1 MSGQND
7 PLPGP
12 APAKAGLRRYGG
24 RGGEER
30 RAERRERLLDAGLAC
45 YGEVGYHA
53 ATVRLI
59 CARAGLTERYFYESF
74 ANGEDLL
81 CAVYLRHLDL
91 QRARIASAMLE
102 AAGVAAGTVPG
113 ATANAEATATATAT
127 NADTSTAIDIATD
140 ANTANT
146 NTATDINTETDAD
159 TRAHADA
166 HARANANAE
175 AMLAAGLRAFLL
187 LARENPAG
195 ARLQFVEVLGVSP
208 RVDKLYRQ
216 AVEDFAQL
224 LRQWNDELSA
234 TAGDPAVRGDPAT
247 LAVGLVG
254 AAVGIGSRWLLSGF
268 AQPLEVML
276 ETLLT
281 LFRGVWIQSRPAL

>member
-7 PLPGP
+7 LSPGP
-12 APAKAGLRRYGG
+12 ILAAGAAAAAESLAPVGAASAAIGGPPEPGVAAETAATKDSRGGLRRYGG

-53 ATVRLI
+53 ATVRMI

-81 CAVYLRHLDL
+81 CAVYLRHLEL
-91 QRARIASAMLE
+91 QRARIAGAML
-102 AAGVAAGTVPG
+102 AATGAMAGDAPAAAP
-113 ATANAEATATATAT
+113 
-127 NADTSTAIDIATD
+127 ADSAAP
-140 ANTANT
+140 
-146 NTATDINTETDAD
+146 
-159 TRAHADA
+159 ADA
-166 HARANANAE
+166 AARADAAAE

-234 TAGDPAVRGDPAT
+234 SAGDLAVRGDPAT

-276 ETLLT
+276 DTLLT
-281 LFRGVWIQSRPAL
+281 LFRGVWLQARPAP

>member
-7 PLPGP
+7 VLPG
-12 APAKAGLRRYGG
+12 AVPAKGGGAATERTAARAGLRRYGG

-30 RAERRERLLDAGLAC
+30 QAERRERLLDAGLAC

-53 ATVRLI
+53 ATVRMI
-59 CARAGLTERYFYESF
+59 CGRAGLSERYFYESF

-81 CAVYLRHLDL
+81 CAVYLRHLEL
-91 QRARIASAMLE
+91 QRARIAGAMLE
-102 AAGVAAGTVPG
+102 AGGDPA
-113 ATANAEATATATAT
+113 
-127 NADTSTAIDIATD
+127 
-140 ANTANT
+140 
-146 NTATDINTETDAD
+146 
-159 TRAHADA
+159 
-166 HARANANAE
+166 
-175 AMLAAGLRAFLL
+175 AMLEAGLRAFLV

-195 ARLQFVEVLGVSP
+195 ARLQFVEVLGVSA

-216 AVEDFAQL
+216 AVEDFALL
-224 LRQWNDELSA
+224 LRTWNNELSRE
-234 TAGDPAVRGDPAT
+234 DPVYRGDAAT

-281 LFRGVWIQSRPAL
+281 LFRGVWEQTRPAP

>member
-7 PLPGP
+7 PLPGAP
-12 APAKAGLRRYGG
+12 APSFVEAASVARGGVAGEGLAAEAAPAGGPQAKGGPEAKGGLRRYGG

-30 RAERRERLLDAGLAC
+30 KAERRERLLDAGLAC
-45 YGEVGYHA
+45 YGDVGYHA
-53 ATVRLI
+53 ATVRMI
-59 CARAGLTERYFYESF
+59 CARAGLSERYFYESF

-91 QRARIASAMLE
+91 QRARIAAAMLE
-102 AAGVAAGTVPG
+102 ASAPVDGARAAGGGP
-113 ATANAEATATATAT
+113 A
-127 NADTSTAIDIATD
+127 
-140 ANTANT
+140 
-146 NTATDINTETDAD
+146 
-159 TRAHADA
+159 
-166 HARANANAE
+166 
-175 AMLAAGLRAFLL
+175 AMLEAGLRAFLL

-208 RVDKLYRQ
+208 RVDRLYRQ
-216 AVEDFAQL
+216 AVEDFALL
-224 LRQWNDELSA
+224 LRNWNSELA
-234 TAGDPAVRGDPAT
+234 REDPVYRGDPAT

-281 LFRGVWIQSRPAL
+281 LFRGVWEQTRPAPGPSA

>member
-1 MSGQND
+1 MSGQNPSAPD
-7 PLPGP
+7 ENPP
-12 APAKAGLRRYGG
+12 ALRRYGG

-102 AAGVAAGTVPG
+102 AAGAQAGKAPNVSANTD
-113 ATANAEATATATAT
+113 TTNNIANAATATATPVQPDAHVR
-127 NADTSTAIDIATD
+127 ADTL
-140 ANTANT
+140 
-146 NTATDINTETDAD
+146 
-159 TRAHADA
+159 
-166 HARANANAE
+166 AE

-224 LRQWNDELSA
+224 LRQWSDELA
-234 TAGDPAVRGDPAT
+234 APAVHGDPAT

-276 ETLLT
+276 ETLRT
-281 LFRGVWIQSRPAL
+281 LFRGVWIQARLPRA